1 MKTIKTLNEKSGS
14 LTDAEKKQLNNAMK
28 RALSISNSLYKSKL
42 RVKDKER
49 RETLRRNKKELSDAE
64 KHYKELEFARTPEA
78 QVRAHSQLQ

>member
-64 KHYKELEFARTPEA
+64 KHYKELEIARTPEA